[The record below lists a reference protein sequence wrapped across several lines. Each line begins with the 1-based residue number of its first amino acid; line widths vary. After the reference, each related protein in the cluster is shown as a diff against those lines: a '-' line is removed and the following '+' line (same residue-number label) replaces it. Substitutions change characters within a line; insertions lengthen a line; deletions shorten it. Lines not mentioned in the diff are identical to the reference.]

1 MSQTEPPKEHKLLSE
16 IPYVVAIFRGLFAV
30 LLGIVLWINPDKSR
44 AMLGNFMG
52 FFWLSSGFLLLFKQS
67 EEAKKVMGKRIYR
80 IVGVVAIITGLLVV
94 TRRFSEMWVDR
105 ALLVQILA
113 VVIMLTGLVH
123 VLGEVRI
130 GLRNMK
136 GLALANFILGIF
148 EVIFGVMLLISP
160 LSFGPVTYLIAT
172 IWAVVGGVTIMGTAV
187 YDRIKA
193 REQKKIAEQ
202 SQ

>member
-1 MSQTEPPKEHKLLSE
+1 
-16 IPYVVAIFRGLFAV
+16 
-30 LLGIVLWINPDKSR
+30 
-44 AMLGNFMG
+44 
-52 FFWLSSGFLLLFKQS
+52 
-67 EEAKKVMGKRIYR
+67 
-80 IVGVVAIITGLLVV
+80 
-94 TRRFSEMWVDR
+94 
-105 ALLVQILA
+105 
-113 VVIMLTGLVH
+113 
-123 VLGEVRI
+123 
-130 GLRNMK
+130 MK